1 MSQPEGS
8 FRNPLSFSTRED
20 SQPVMIAVPV
30 ALLRYLFE
38 GYGNVIT
45 LDPHD
50 MRRLREHGERFE
62 IFIERLQDPY
72 QIRLSFRAREHS

>member
-1 MSQPEGS
+1 
-8 FRNPLSFSTRED
+8 
-20 SQPVMIAVPV
+20 MIAVPV

-50 MRRLREHGERFE
+50 VRRLREQKERFE
-62 IFIERLQDPY
+62 IFTERLQDPY
-72 QIRLSFRAREHS
+72 QIRFSFRARENP